1 MMEKEEKDI
10 RDRDL
15 EIIEGEFININQS
28 TVRNVEGGHVEM
40 QQVGALSVDGEKIE
54 ATQCAS
60 ALTHGDE
67 IFFNQSISTVTIGN
81 NTTVNYSFSPVS
93 LSRYETTL
101 NRSAAGLVAAGSVKA
116 DNSVALMVLAN
127 KVEGELTTLLDWKSA
142 VAIGAVVGGVWGLL
156 SLLRRK

>member
-1 MMEKEEKDI
+1 MEKEEKDI
-10 RDRDL
+10 REKEL

-54 ATQCAS
+54 ATQCA
-60 ALTHGDE
+60 AVLVHGGDVNM
-67 IFFNQSISTVTIGN
+67 NQSISTVTVGN
-81 NTTVNYSFSPVS
+81 NTTVNFSCAPLSF
-93 LSRYETTL
+93 SRYETTL
-101 NRSAAGLVAAGSVKA
+101 NRTAAGVVAAGSVKA
-116 DNSVALMVLAN
+116 DKSVALIVLAN

-142 VAIGAVVGGVWGLL
+142 AAASAVVGGIWGLL